1 MSADAVVVGSGPNG
15 LVAAVLL
22 ARAGLRVTL
31 LEAAD
36 RFGGGLGSAELTLPG
51 RVHDVGATVMAMA
64 LASPAFRALGLKGV
78 EFAHP
83 PVPAAHPLDDRPAVL
98 VHRDVRRTARGLGRD
113 GPAWL
118 ASAGMVA
125 RGGLPLAELLLKPL
139 GPWRIAPPLG
149 RGSGRAA
156 PADEAAS
163 GAAPIDEAAF
173 GAAPIDGAAFGAG
186 APSGD
191 ALAVGA
197 LPVSAF
203 VRAAAFGAMAALP
216 ATTFARTAFR
226 TVEARALLAGMA
238 AHSLLDL
245 RSPLTAG
252 YGLMLASLAHLV
264 GWPLVRGGSQVLADA
279 LVSELRALGGE
290 AVTGHRV
297 RRLAELRAPVVVLD
311 VTPRQFLAMAGDLLP
326 ARYRRRLARYRHGPG
341 VFKMD
346 WALDEPV
353 PWRDPA
359 VAGAGTVH
367 LGGTLEEIA
376 LSEAETAAGRHS
388 PRPYVLLVQP
398 YAADPARGGHTL
410 WAYCH
415 VPNGSAMDMSDAIEM
430 QIERYAPGFRDRVLA
445 RHAMGPAELEAADA
459 NLVGGDI
466 AGGLA
471 SLGQFVR
478 RPVWSP
484 APWRTPL
491 PGVFLCSSATPP
503 GPGVHGMGGWQ
514 AARLALRRR

>member
-1 MSADAVVVGSGPNG
+1 MRPDAVVVGSGPNG

-36 RFGGGLGSAELTLPG
+36 RFGGGLRSAELTLPG

-64 LASPAFRALGLKGV
+64 LASPAFRELGLKGV

-83 PVPAAHPLDDRPAVL
+83 PLPAAHPLDDRPAVL

-118 ASAGMVA
+118 ATAGAVS

-139 GPWRIAPPLG
+139 GPWR
-149 RGSGRAA
+149 S
-156 PADEAAS
+156 
-163 GAAPIDEAAF
+163 
-173 GAAPIDGAAFGAG
+173 
-186 APSGD
+186 
-191 ALAVGA
+191 

-203 VRAAAFGAMAALP
+203 VRAAAFGAVAALP

-226 TVEARALLAGMA
+226 TAEGRALLAGMA

-245 RSPLTAG
+245 RAPLTAG

-264 GWPLVRGGSQVLADA
+264 GWPVVRGGSQVLADA
-279 LVSELRALGGE
+279 LVAELRALGGE
-290 AVTGHRV
+290 AVSGHRV
-297 RRLAELRAPVVVLD
+297 RLLAELDAPVVVLD
-311 VTPRQFLAMAGDLLP
+311 VTPRQFLAMTDDLP
-326 ARYRRRLARYRHGPG
+326 GGYRRRLARYRHGPG

-346 WALDEPV
+346 WALDGPV

-398 YAADPARGGHTL
+398 HTADPARGGHTL

-415 VPNGSAMDMSDAIEM
+415 VPNGSARDMTDAIEA

-445 RHAMGPAELEAADA
+445 RHAMGPAALETADA

-466 AGGLA
+466 SGGLA

-514 AARLALRRR
+514 AARLALRP